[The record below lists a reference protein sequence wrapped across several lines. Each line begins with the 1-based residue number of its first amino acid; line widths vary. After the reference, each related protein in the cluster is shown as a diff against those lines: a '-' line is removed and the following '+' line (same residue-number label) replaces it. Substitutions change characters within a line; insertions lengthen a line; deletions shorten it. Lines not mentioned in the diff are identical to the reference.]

1 MLTVQFSLDS
11 YPYLRFNIGSLS
23 VFFPQVL
30 GSTVINFIFKILL
43 NIHRRKKQLR
53 NNKSPLMSPLRVK
66 GSFTH
71 LVLPFPVN
79 CLVPPTHDRYANS
92 MLYK

>member
-43 NIHRRKKQLR
+43 NIHRRKKQLS
-53 NNKSPLMSPLRVK
+53 NNKSPLRVK

-71 LVLPFPVN
+71 LVLPFPFN